1 MGLIF
6 QVLNLTGEKYYI
18 IYNPVT
24 VAISKTMNQIEKIKL
39 HINFATKDTPWGGG
53 NSFLRNLK
61 GELSKKGNYINDKT
75 KANVIIFNAHHHLLE
90 TLKLKRKFPDKIFI
104 HRLGGPMK
112 GLRKKGRI
120 LDFLIQ
126 RFNEKISDGVIFQS
140 KWSMKENISVGYS
153 KGKFFKVIP
162 NGVNSKIFNKK
173 NRKNV
178 KKKKK
183 IKIVFAS
190 WSNNPTK
197 GLSALKYLDAQLD
210 FRKYDLDVFGN
221 FNINFKNISSYGPK
235 NPNELSNILKKSDI
249 FLFASK
255 KEAYSNMLIEAIAT
269 GVPVITLKSSSNIE
283 IVMDNRLLF
292 SSNSQL
298 IKKIN
303 YISTNLNSKFKYKVF
318 SLNEIAEMYVLFSK
332 NVADRLNKNK
342 IKKINFIDFL
352 KLSIIYYFLKIILF
366 L

>member
-1 MGLIF
+1 MGQIC
-6 QVLNLTGEKYYI
+6 QALNSTGEKYYI
-18 IYNPVT
+18 IYNIATVPVS
-24 VAISKTMNQIEKIKL
+24 ITMTQIEKNKI
-39 HINFATKDTPWGGG
+39 HINFATKNTPWGGG

-61 GELSKKGNYINDKT
+61 RELSKKGYYINDKT
-75 KANVIIFNAHHHLLE
+75 QANVIIYNAHHHLLE

-126 RFNEKISDGVIFQS
+126 QFNQKISDGVIFQS
-140 KWSMKENISVGYS
+140 RWSMKENVSIGYS

-162 NGVNSKIFNKK
+162 NAVDVKIFNKK
-173 NRKNV
+173 NRKNR

-197 GLSALKYLDAQLD
+197 GLSALKYLDANLD
-210 FRKYDLDVFGN
+210 FGKYNLDVYGN

-235 NPNELSNILKKSDI
+235 NPNELSNIIKKSDI

-255 KEAYSNMLIEAIAT
+255 REAYSNMLIEAIAT

-283 IVMDNRLLF
+283 IVKDNRLLF

-298 IKKIN
+298 INKIN
-303 YISTNLNSKFKYKVF
+303 NISKNLNGKFKYKVF
-318 SLNEIAEMYVLFSK
+318 SLEEIAEMYVLFS
-332 NVADRLNKNK
+332 NNIIGSLNKSK
-342 IKKINFIDFL
+342 IKKINFINFI
-352 KLSIIYYFLKIILF
+352 KLSIIYYFIKIILF